1 MCRAKP
7 ALAYRSVSR
16 AVPLINN
23 RGPSLNV
30 FMRHDRASGRS
41 IAAGSAT
48 GKCLLVA
55 VLLLSHALAQAA
67 YRTVIDAPAP
77 LKALLTDFL
86 DLVRYQE
93 RADMSEEQLNFM
105 IATASEQVARL
116 AATEGYFSTKTTV
129 SLEKDTAR
137 PVVHLKVE
145 PGKRTMVE
153 KLSLDISGAVTS
165 QSPAQAEEMRR
176 GWSLRSGEPFRQA
189 DWATAKQEALDVLT
203 RRRYPAAR
211 LIDSQARVD
220 ADASAATLSAS
231 YDSGPLF
238 TLGAVRVN
246 GTRRYPESI
255 VRNVS
260 PLHVGE
266 QYSVDRLLEFQR
278 QVLRTPYFS
287 NVVID
292 IDRNP
297 DNATAALVNVEVT
310 EFPTQRI
317 RGGAGYTTDT
327 GVHLEGLY
335 SNADMFGRA
344 YVLDAQLRLEQ
355 RRQFGTLTLSKPP
368 NADGFVDSV
377 HVSTD
382 RTTLAGVD
390 LRSRRLGVR
399 RAQESERTRTAYT
412 VEYYSDRLTQLDG
425 AVLPADTVVEP
436 GTHQAVVLGVERTLR
451 RVDSL
456 VFPREGTILTGQA
469 GVAFKGILTDQTF
482 LRAYGRAT
490 RYLPIAK
497 RDVVI
502 LRAELG
508 TVISKGGNSAIPA
521 SLLFRAGGTDSVRG
535 YGYQTIGNVRGGT
548 VYPTRFLATG
558 SAEYQHWLSEQWG
571 AAVFYD
577 VGTAADCWREKSLF
591 HAVGA
596 GARFRSPVG
605 TVNADL
611 AYGIQ
616 SRTIRPHLSLGVAF

>member
-1 MCRAKP
+1 M
-7 ALAYRSVSR
+7 
-16 AVPLINN
+16 
-23 RGPSLNV
+23 NV
-30 FMRHDRASGRS
+30 TFRHDLPSGRR
-41 IAAGSAT
+41 IATRSAARN
-48 GKCLLVA
+48 CLLVVA
-55 VLLLSHALAQAA
+55 LLLAQGSAQAA

-86 DLVRYQE
+86 DLARYQD
-93 RADMSEEQLNFM
+93 RADMSEEQLDFM

-129 SLEKDTAR
+129 TLQKDPAK
-137 PVVHLKVE
+137 PLVHVQVE
-145 PGKRTMVE
+145 PGKRTVVE
-153 KLSLDISGAVTS
+153 KLSLDISGAVVTR
-165 QSPAQAEEMRR
+165 SPAQADDVRR
-176 GWSLRSGEPFRQA
+176 GWSMRSGAPFRQA

-211 LIDSQARVD
+211 LVDSQARVD
-220 ADASAATLSAS
+220 ADASTATLTAS

-255 VRNVS
+255 VRNVN
-260 PLHVGE
+260 PLHEGE
-266 QYSVDRLLEFQR
+266 EYSVDRLLEFQR

-297 DNATAALVNVEVT
+297 DNATGAPVTVEVT

-317 RGGAGYTTDT
+317 RGGVGYTSDT
-327 GVHLEGLY
+327 GVHVEGLY
-335 SNADMFGRA
+335 SNADMLGRA

-368 NADGFVDSV
+368 NADGFIDSA

-399 RAQESERTRTAYT
+399 RARESDRTQTAYT

-456 VFPREGTILTGQA
+456 VFPREGTVLSGQV
-469 GVAFKGILTDQTF
+469 GLAFKGLLTDQTF
-482 LRAYGRAT
+482 FRAYGRAT
-490 RYLPIAK
+490 RYLPFAK
-497 RDVVI
+497 RDAVI
-502 LRAELG
+502 LRVELG

-535 YGYQTIGNVRGGT
+535 YGFQTIGNVRGGT

-577 VGTAADCWREKSLF
+577 VGTAADSWRQKSLF

-616 SRTIRPHLSLGVAF
+616 ARTIRPHLSLGVAF

>member
-1 MCRAKP
+1 M
-7 ALAYRSVSR
+7 
-16 AVPLINN
+16 
-23 RGPSLNV
+23 NV
-30 FMRHDRASGRS
+30 FLRHDFVRNLHSDTTRGARS
-41 IAAGSAT
+41 
-48 GKCLLVA
+48 CLLTLA
-55 VLLLSHALAQAA
+55 LLLAPGLAQAA

-77 LKALLTDFL
+77 LKALLTEFL

-93 RADMSEEQLNFM
+93 RADMNDEQLNFM

-116 AATEGYFSTKTTV
+116 AATEGYFSPKTTV
-129 SLEKDTAR
+129 NLEKNGAQ
-137 PVVHLKVE
+137 PVVHVTVA
-145 PGKRTMVE
+145 PGKRTVVE
-153 KLSLDISGAVTS
+153 KLALDISGAVTAR
-165 QSPAQAEEMRR
+165 SPAQAEELRR
-176 GWSLRSGEPFRQA
+176 GWSLRTGAPFRQA
-189 DWATAKQEALDVLT
+189 DWASAKQEGLDVLT
-203 RRRYPAAR
+203 RRRYPGAR
-211 LIDSQARVD
+211 LVDSQARVD
-220 ADASAATLSAS
+220 ADANAAALSAS

-238 TLGAVRVN
+238 SLGALRVS

-255 VRNVS
+255 VRNLN
-260 PLHVGE
+260 PLQVGE
-266 QYSVDRLLEFQR
+266 EYSVDRLLEFQR

-297 DNATAALVNVEVT
+297 ENASAAPVMVEVT

-317 RGGAGYTTDT
+317 RGGAGYTSDT
-327 GVHLEGLY
+327 GLHVEGLY

-368 NADGFVDSV
+368 DVDGFIDSA

-390 LRSRRLGVR
+390 LRSRRLGLR
-399 RAQESERTRTAYT
+399 RARESDRTQTAYT
-412 VEYYSDRLTQLDG
+412 LEYYSDRLTQLNG
-425 AVLPADTVVEP
+425 AVLPANTVVEP

-456 VFPREGTILTGQA
+456 VFPRDGTILSGQA
-469 GVAFKGILTDQTF
+469 GMALKGILTDQTF
-482 LRAYGRAT
+482 FRVYGRAM

-508 TVISKGGNSAIPA
+508 SVVSKGGNSAIPA

-535 YGYQTIGNVRGGT
+535 YGFQTIGNVRGGT

-571 AAVFYD
+571 AALFYD
-577 VGTAADCWREKSLF
+577 VGTAADNWREKSLF
-591 HAVGA
+591 HAIGA

-611 AYGIQ
+611 AYGFKA
-616 SRTIRPHLSLGVAF
+616 RTIRPHLSLGVAF

>member
-1 MCRAKP
+1 
-7 ALAYRSVSR
+7 
-16 AVPLINN
+16 
-23 RGPSLNV
+23 
-30 FMRHDRASGRS
+30 MR
-41 IAAGSAT
+41 
-48 GKCLLVA
+48 
-55 VLLLSHALAQAA
+55 
-67 YRTVIDAPAP
+67 
-77 LKALLTDFL
+77 
-86 DLVRYQE
+86 
-93 RADMSEEQLNFM
+93 
-105 IATASEQVARL
+105 
-116 AATEGYFSTKTTV
+116 
-129 SLEKDTAR
+129 
-137 PVVHLKVE
+137 
-145 PGKRTMVE
+145 
-153 KLSLDISGAVTS
+153 SGA
-165 QSPAQAEEMRR
+165 
-176 GWSLRSGEPFRQA
+176 PFRQA

-211 LIDSQARVD
+211 LVDSQARVD
-220 ADASAATLSAS
+220 ADASTATLTAS

-255 VRNVS
+255 VRNVN
-260 PLHVGE
+260 PLHEGE
-266 QYSVDRLLEFQR
+266 EYSVDRLLEFQR

-297 DNATAALVNVEVT
+297 DNATGAPVTVEVT

-317 RGGAGYTTDT
+317 RGGVGYTSDT
-327 GVHLEGLY
+327 GVHVEGLY
-335 SNADMFGRA
+335 SNANMFGRA

-368 NADGFVDSV
+368 NADGFIDSA

-399 RAQESERTRTAYT
+399 RARESDRTQTAYT

-451 RVDSL
+451 RLDSL
-456 VFPREGTILTGQA
+456 VFPREGTVLSGQV
-469 GVAFKGILTDQTF
+469 GLAFKGLLTDQTF
-482 LRAYGRAT
+482 FRAYGRAT
-490 RYLPIAK
+490 RYLPFAK
-497 RDVVI
+497 RDAVI
-502 LRAELG
+502 LRVELG

-535 YGYQTIGNVRGGT
+535 YGFQTIGNVRGGT

-577 VGTAADCWREKSLF
+577 VGTAADSWRQKSLF

-616 SRTIRPHLSLGVAF
+616 ARTIRPHLSLGVAF

>member
-1 MCRAKP
+1 M
-7 ALAYRSVSR
+7 
-16 AVPLINN
+16 
-23 RGPSLNV
+23 NV
-30 FMRHDRASGRS
+30 FLRHDFVRS
-41 IAAGSAT
+41 LHSDTMRGVRS
-48 GKCLLVA
+48 CLLTLA
-55 VLLLSHALAQAA
+55 LLLAPGLAQAA

-77 LKALLTDFL
+77 LKALLTEFL
-86 DLVRYQE
+86 DLARYQE
-93 RADMSEEQLNFM
+93 RADMNDEQLNFM

-116 AATEGYFSTKTTV
+116 AATEGYFSPKTTV
-129 SLEKDTAR
+129 NLEKNAAQ
-137 PVVHLKVE
+137 PVVHVTVA
-145 PGKRTMVE
+145 PGKRTVVE
-153 KLSLDISGAVTS
+153 KLTLDISGAVTAR
-165 QSPAQAEEMRR
+165 SPAQAEELRR
-176 GWSLRSGEPFRQA
+176 GWSLRSGAPFRQA
-189 DWATAKQEALDVLT
+189 DWASAKQEALDVLT
-203 RRRYPAAR
+203 RRRYPGAR
-211 LIDSQARVD
+211 LVDSQARVD
-220 ADASAATLSAS
+220 ADANAAALSAS

-238 TLGAVRVN
+238 SLGALRVS

-255 VRNVS
+255 VRNLN
-260 PLHVGE
+260 PLHAGE
-266 QYSVDRLLEFQR
+266 EYSVDRLLEFQR

-297 DNATAALVNVEVT
+297 ENASAAPVVVEVT

-317 RGGAGYTTDT
+317 RGGAGYTSDT
-327 GVHLEGLY
+327 GLHVEGLY

-368 NADGFVDSV
+368 EVDGFIDSA
-377 HVSTD
+377 HISTD

-399 RAQESERTRTAYT
+399 RARESDRTQTAYT
-412 VEYYSDRLTQLDG
+412 LEYYSDRLTQLNG
-425 AVLPADTVVEP
+425 AMLPANTVVEP

-456 VFPREGTILTGQA
+456 VFPRDGTILSGQA
-469 GVAFKGILTDQTF
+469 GVAIKGILTDQTF
-482 LRAYGRAT
+482 FRVYGRAT

-508 TVISKGGNSAIPA
+508 SVVSKGGNSAIPA

-535 YGYQTIGNVRGGT
+535 YGFQTIGNVRAGT

-577 VGTAADCWREKSLF
+577 VGTAVDSLREKFLF

-611 AYGIQ
+611 AYGFQ
-616 SRTIRPHLSLGVAF
+616 ARTIRPHLSLGVAF

>member
-1 MCRAKP
+1 MNTTLRHHRLP
-7 ALAYRSVSR
+7 SR
-16 AVPLINN
+16 I
-23 RGPSLNV
+23 GT
-30 FMRHDRASGRS
+30 
-41 IAAGSAT
+41 AGITARN
-48 GKCLLVA
+48 CLLVCA
-55 VLLLSHALAQAA
+55 LLFVHASALAA
-67 YRTVIDAPAP
+67 YRAVIDAPAP

-86 DLVRYQE
+86 DLSRYQE
-93 RADMSEEQLNFM
+93 RADMSEEQRDFM
-105 IATASEQVARL
+105 IATAAEQVARL

-129 SLEKDTAR
+129 NLEKDAVK
-137 PVVHLKVE
+137 PVVRVTVD
-145 PGKRTMVE
+145 PGKRTLVE
-153 KLSLDISGAVTS
+153 TLSLDITGAVATR
-165 QSPAQAEEMRR
+165 SPAQAEEVRR
-176 GWSLRSGEPFRQA
+176 GWALRSGMPFRQA

-203 RRRYPAAR
+203 RQRYPAAR
-211 LIDSQARVD
+211 LIASQARVD
-220 ADASAATLSAS
+220 ADASQATLSAS

-238 TLGAVRVN
+238 TLGAVDVK
-246 GTRRYPESI
+246 GTKRYPESI
-255 VRNVS
+255 VRNVN

-266 QYSVDRLLEFQR
+266 EYSIARLLEFQR

-297 DNATAALVNVEVT
+297 EHATGVPVNVEVT

-327 GVHLEGLY
+327 GVHVEGLY
-335 SNADMFGRA
+335 SHADMFGRA

-368 NADGFVDSV
+368 DADGFVDSA

-399 RAQESERTRTAYT
+399 RARESERTQTAYT

-425 AVLPADTVVEP
+425 AVLPADTVIEP

-456 VFPREGTILTGQA
+456 VFPRAGTILSGQA
-469 GVAFKGILTDQTF
+469 GLAFKGILTDQTF
-482 LRAYGRAT
+482 FRAYGRAT

-535 YGYQTIGNVRGGT
+535 YGFQTIGNVRGGT

-558 SAEYQHWLSEQWG
+558 SVEYQHWLSEQWG

-577 VGTAADCWREKSLF
+577 VGTAADSWRQKSLF

-605 TVNADL
+605 IVNADL

-616 SRTIRPHLSLGVAF
+616 ARTLRPHLSLGVAF